1 MELLMQVW
9 NSIDGILGWVALVVL
24 VSGALVLA
32 DRALSVLGSRQDARA
47 SRRRVAPDKSRIYF
61 D

>member
-1 MELLMQVW
+1 MQIW

-32 DRALSVLGSRQDARA
+32 DRALSALGSRQDARA
-47 SRRRVAPDKSRIYF
+47 SRRRLAPDKSRIYF